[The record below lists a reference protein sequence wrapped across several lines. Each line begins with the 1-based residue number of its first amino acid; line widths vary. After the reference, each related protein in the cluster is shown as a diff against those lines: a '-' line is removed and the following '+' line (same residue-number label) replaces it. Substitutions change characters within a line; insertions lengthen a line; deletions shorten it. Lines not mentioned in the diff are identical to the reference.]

1 MLPPQASTCPPRYPP
16 IIEALPRG
24 RELRGRE
31 QSFPFDDEIASTPR
45 ASPPSPPINQVLV
58 SPLELGDADAPDDG
72 RLDPDGELG
81 CVCAVP
87 VGKLSKKMQK
97 ERSTNRRSNVE
108 KGAKEGV
115 NYLMSKC
122 RNLALSWL
130 LPPGLRTHHRARNS
144 FPGFLVKVPFQ
155 S

>member
-58 SPLELGDADAPDDG
+58 GPLELADADAPDDG

-87 VGKLSKKMQK
+87 VGKLSK
-97 ERSTNRRSNVE
+97 
-108 KGAKEGV
+108 AV
-115 NYLMSKC
+115 NKQTIKY
-122 RNLALSWL
+122 
-130 LPPGLRTHHRARNS
+130 
-144 FPGFLVKVPFQ
+144 
-155 S
+155 